1 MILAYVLQRPMA
13 LFGVIFVFVGSL
25 CLILALAFSDRG
37 SALWLGGILFA
48 GLLLFVLAKRHPSAE
63 LVHHYYQALEKQEYE
78 MAFQYLSQAMGM
90 TRARFVQNEQSADAA
105 QGTVTSHRITNVA
118 INSSFRVGHAS
129 FTVKVKRNE
138 QWHRVYPYVVK
149 EGKQWKIGRFDSAQA
164 IVNDD

>member
-1 MILAYVLQRPMA
+1 MILGYVMQRPVA
-13 LFGVIFVFVGSL
+13 VVGVVLVFMGSL
-25 CLILALAFSDRG
+25 FFILTPLNSG
-37 SALWLGGILFA
+37 YISWTGGMMVA
-48 GLLLFVLAKRHPSAE
+48 GLCLFFLAKKHSSAE
-63 LVHHYYQALEKQEYE
+63 LIHRYYQALEKQEYE

-90 TRARFVQNEQSADAA
+90 TWARFVQNEQSADAA

-138 QWHRVYPYVVK
+138 QWYRVYPYVVK

-164 IVNDD
+164 IVNDH